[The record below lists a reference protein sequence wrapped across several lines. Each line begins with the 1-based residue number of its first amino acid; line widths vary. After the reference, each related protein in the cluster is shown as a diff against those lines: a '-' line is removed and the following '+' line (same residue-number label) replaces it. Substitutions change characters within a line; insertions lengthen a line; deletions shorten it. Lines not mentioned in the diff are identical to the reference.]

1 MPNKAVRGL
10 VCGKFYPLHKGHDYL
25 IRTAMR
31 QCDSLT
37 IMIVQQPDQ
46 RPPGEL
52 RKKWLEHAY
61 PETEIVLVDDIY
73 KDGDHQAWADF
84 TVSALG
90 YAPDVVFSS
99 EKYGESW
106 SAGMGS
112 RHVLVDPGRERV
124 PVSAS
129 EIRRNPK
136 AHQEFLNDEVR
147 NYYLQNDY

>member
-1 MPNKAVRGL
+1 MPGKAVRGL

-25 IRTAMR
+25 IRTAMD

-46 RPPGEL
+46 KPPGGL

-61 PETEIVLVDDIY
+61 PEANVVLVDDIY

-84 TVSALG
+84 TVRTLG

-99 EKYGESW
+99 EQYGEPW

-112 RHVLVDPGRERV
+112 RHVMVDPGREHV

-129 EIRRNPK
+129 DIRRHPEANR
-136 AHQEFLNDEVR
+136 EFLNDEVR
-147 NYYLQNDY
+147 DYYIS